1 MLALTQPQLDALAHW
16 RVVRRIFIW
25 CEARDPN
32 TGLPDPAGFWDDV
45 GTVAHEGRTYY
56 GYGNVARVS
65 TLTATAE
72 MSIPGLEIVLN
83 DVSPEVVSL
92 VRGSTVGQA
101 PITMS
106 IGLFDPDTRLLIGPL
121 IRRFV
126 GFVDA
131 IEVKT
136 PDAGGES
143 TVTLTCESTSRALTI
158 KQTGTRS
165 PSTQSQRDVNDRFFD
180 YAGGQREQ
188 TVYFGRMGP

>member
-1 MLALTQPQLDALAHW
+1 MLALTQPQLDALSHW
-16 RVVRRIFIW
+16 RVVRRTFIW
-25 CEARDPN
+25 CEARNPE

-45 GTVAHEGRTYY
+45 GTIEHEGLAYY
-56 GYGNVARVS
+56 GYGTVARVS

-72 MSIPGLEIVLN
+72 MSIPGLEIVLSG
-83 DVSPEVVSL
+83 VSPEVVSL

-106 IGLFDPDTRLLIGPL
+106 IGLFDPDTRALIGPL

-126 GFVDA
+126 GFVDT
-131 IEVKT
+131 IDVKT
-136 PDAGGES
+136 PAAGGES

-188 TVYFGRMGP
+188 TVYFGRKGP